1 MLNKGITIK
10 ARIGLTMAFLAALL
24 VAIGVFGLFG
34 MSRSNDAYQD
44 TFTNAMP
51 SAVDI
56 GNAELFAARERLALD
71 RAAFMAGTPDVASTL
86 ERARSMRTTSDMWWK
101 KYMDLPRDADE
112 DRLAQDVI
120 AKRDALHQQLDL
132 FSSTIAAND
141 QTKIVDNAKHLQE
154 TYNDLATADDAL
166 RKFQFVSA
174 KQGYDSAQNSFEVFR
189 TVSAVAPAGRRAR
202 RRNVLPDVE
211 PRDCPSARRSPGSFR
226 RDLRGRSAPPGRD
239 HLARRNGAVA

>member
-56 GNAELFAARERLALD
+56 GNAELYAARERLALD
-71 RAAFMAGTPDVASTL
+71 RAAFMMGTPEVASTL
-86 ERARSMRTTSDMWWK
+86 ERARAMRVASDMWWK
-101 KYMDLPRDADE
+101 KYMDLPRDTGE

-120 AKRDALHQQLDL
+120 AKRDALHQQLDA
-132 FSSTIAAND
+132 FAAIVTAND
-141 QTKIVDNAKHLQE
+141 QSKIVE
-154 TYNDLATADDAL
+154 I
-166 RKFQFVSA
+166 
-174 KQGYDSAQNSFEVFR
+174 
-189 TVSAVAPAGRRAR
+189 GRAH
-202 RRNVLPDVE
+202 V
-211 PRDCPSARRSPGSFR
+211 
-226 RDLRGRSAPPGRD
+226 
-239 HLARRNGAVA
+239 